1 MESVELYL
9 PNINF
14 KVRTLKLYKKDII
27 KAINDSIIPYK
38 KDSDK
43 YIEIEYMVNKN
54 KYLTILIFTLHIH
67 QMNCHSV
74 TLSRRG
80 N

>member
-43 YIEIEYMVNKN
+43 YI
-54 KYLTILIFTLHIH
+54 
-67 QMNCHSV
+67 
-74 TLSRRG
+74 
-80 N
+80 

>member
-38 KDSDK
+38 KDFVKSFFRFLRK
-43 YIEIEYMVNKN
+43 K
-54 KYLTILIFTLHIH
+54 
-67 QMNCHSV
+67 
-74 TLSRRG
+74 
-80 N
+80 